1 MAETRLARAARKAR
15 DIDGVFAD
23 PSARWWS
30 IAIKLSCMAA
40 RASDDAWMELA
51 TSERLDRIDAAARLV
66 ADPTDDRLVGDDWI
80 ELLIGDDIVDACETM
95 LRQAGVA
102 MQSPPDIM
110 A

>member
-15 DIDGVFAD
+15 DIDGGIVS
-23 PSARWWS
+23 PLARWLS
-30 IAIKLSCMAA
+30 ITIKLSCMAA
-40 RASDDAWMELA
+40 RATDDEWMKLS
-51 TSERLDRIDAAARLV
+51 THERRERVEAAAMLV
-66 ADPTDDRLVGDDWI
+66 ADPADDRLVGDDWI